1 MFKKIILF
9 SGLCIS
15 LLLVLTCIGNSIVDF
30 IELPSASGDAETH
43 GMLLCHA
50 IWYLIAG
57 LLSLGALIP
66 AIIIA
71 IKRFKNGKSL
81 MAPSILLAVSSFA
94 LFLTMAIIGGQLTAK
109 IVGIYEKEIE
119 TYTAAQASTNPNVAR
134 SIQVIES
141 SIGIQVIGY
150 IFSFFTPLAA
160 CTFSVLA
167 FFDFD
172 KNVTSKV
179 ETTEKVAQKN
189 GSVNLERIKELKDLY
204 DSGALDEEEFKELKR
219 KELNTI

>member
-1 MFKKIILF
+1 M
-9 SGLCIS
+9 
-15 LLLVLTCIGNSIVDF
+15 
-30 IELPSASGDAETH
+30 SGDAETH
-43 GMLLCHA
+43 GMFLCHA

-109 IVGIYEKEIE
+109 IVGVYEKEIAA
-119 TYTAAQASTNPNVAR
+119 YTATQVNAAR
-134 SIQVIES
+134 NIKAIEA
-141 SIGIQVIGY
+141 SIGVQIISY
-150 IFSFFTPLAA
+150 IFSFFAPVAA

-172 KNVTSKV
+172 KNVTAKV
-179 ETTEKVAQKN
+179 EAPKKAKAKN

>member
-1 MFKKIILF
+1 MFKKLFLF

-15 LLLVLTCIGNSIVDF
+15 LLLVLICIGNSIVDF
-30 IELPSASGDAETH
+30 IELPTASGDAETH

-57 LLSLGALIP
+57 LLCLGALIP

-71 IKRFKNGKSL
+71 IKRFKDGKSL
-81 MAPSILLAVSSFA
+81 TAPSILLAVSSLA

-109 IVGIYEKEIE
+109 IVGVYEKEIAA
-119 TYTAAQASTNPNVAR
+119 YTATQVNAAR
-134 SIQVIES
+134 NIKAIEA
-141 SIGIQVIGY
+141 SIGVQIISY
-150 IFSFFTPLAA
+150 IFSFFAPVAA

-172 KNVTSKV
+172 KNVTAKV
-179 ETTEKVAQKN
+179 EAPKKAKAKN